1 MERLKTKHSKFY
13 CRRCRKP
20 CAGETCSVCGF
31 SADYRRLDAEKNR
44 LIKLGALKRRALRE
58 DPEREMV
65 MAVYESTIDDE
76 GLCCAPFEFETPA
89 SKWESTCFRASGL
102 HLQQLAVSLL
112 IGGFIAGF
120 TILMGAGLEV
130 AGING
135 ILVGTVSVFL
145 MARGDL

>member
-1 MERLKTKHSKFY
+1 
-13 CRRCRKP
+13 
-20 CAGETCSVCGF
+20 
-31 SADYRRLDAEKNR
+31 
-44 LIKLGALKRRALRE
+44 
-58 DPEREMV
+58 